1 MMSIL
6 KNTYWLLFCMFFFT
20 GCATIPQVDYSA
32 FRQSNPKSILVLP
45 PVNRSPDVKASYSF
59 LSHTSYPLA
68 ESGYYVFP
76 VAVVEETFRQNG
88 LTTPDDIHAISPA
101 KLREIFGAD
110 TALYIEVTDYGTKY
124 MVISSATV
132 VTANARLVDLKTG
145 TVLWT
150 GQATAS
156 DNQQQN
162 NNAGLVGLLIQAA
175 VTQVIN
181 SSLEQG
187 HMIAGVASQQ
197 LLSANS
203 PRGILYGPRSPQY
216 QKDKK

>member
-1 MMSIL
+1 MMIIF
-6 KNTYWLLFCMFFFT
+6 KCTYLLLFCVLFFT
-20 GCATIPQVDYSA
+20 GCATVPQADYSA
-32 FRQSNPKSILVLP
+32 FRQSSPTSILVLP

-132 VTANARLVDLKTG
+132 VTASARLVDLKTG

-162 NNAGLVGLLIQAA
+162 NNAGLVGLLVQAA

-181 SSLEQG
+181 SSLEQA
-187 HMIAGVASQQ
+187 HVIAGTASQQ
-197 LLSANS
+197 LLSAS
-203 PRGILYGPRSPQY
+203 SARGILYGPRSPQY
-216 QKDKK
+216 QKDRK